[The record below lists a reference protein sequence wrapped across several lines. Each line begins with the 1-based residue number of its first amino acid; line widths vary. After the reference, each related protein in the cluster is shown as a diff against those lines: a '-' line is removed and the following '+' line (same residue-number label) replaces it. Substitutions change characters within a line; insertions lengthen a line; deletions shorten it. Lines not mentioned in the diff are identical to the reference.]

1 MTTIFDNPNKIT
13 RMFSRDTKT
22 EYFRFETEILYPGN
36 DLVDVYI
43 YFNDKN
49 IKITDLG
56 NWTDYL
62 SYFGINVEDFSI
74 TKRLKLT
81 NWIKKMFQLELQ
93 GEIFKIIESNKYKD
107 IEVQKEI
114 YKYALIVGNASRDII
129 EKARKM
135 KD

>member
-49 IKITDLG
+49 IKITVH
-56 NWTDYL
+56 N
-62 SYFGINVEDFSI
+62 
-74 TKRLKLT
+74 
-81 NWIKKMFQLELQ
+81 
-93 GEIFKIIESNKYKD
+93 
-107 IEVQKEI
+107 
-114 YKYALIVGNASRDII
+114 
-129 EKARKM
+129 
-135 KD
+135 